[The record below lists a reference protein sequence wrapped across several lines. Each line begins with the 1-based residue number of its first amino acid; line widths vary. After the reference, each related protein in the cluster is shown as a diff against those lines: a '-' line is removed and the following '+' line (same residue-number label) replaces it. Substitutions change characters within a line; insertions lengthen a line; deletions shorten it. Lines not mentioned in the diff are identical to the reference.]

1 MRGEG
6 GRESKREGR
15 TGGERKLGADD
26 TYMYLLCMYL
36 PTYYMYV
43 AVASQPS
50 GATATR

>member
-26 TYMYLLCMYL
+26 TYLLCMYL